1 MKKIKILTIILVII
15 LITMISFFGVYT
27 KVQNRMENRVKDY
40 SLAMDLKGTRVIRL
54 SVDSTTNTVI
64 KDAEGNTIEE
74 SLTDEEIEQKG
85 YKKEETKANPDEA
98 LNTENYKKAKEI
110 IEKRLKE
117 LKKIDNFQMQDYEI
131 KLDEENGDIIVELAE
146 NDRTDSIISNLYTTG
161 KFEIVDTETQ
171 EVLINNSDIKTART
185 MYGTNSSYQTTV
197 YMEIEL
203 TKEGAKK
210 LEQISNEYKK
220 IEETTEDS
228 TDTEENEENTENSTD
243 TEENESETQASED
256 ENTTNTEET
265 NNTTDVSETE
275 NNEDSADTEET
286 TEEEKTVTM
295 RIDDEEIMTSS
306 FDEPID
312 TGKLQLSVGS
322 ASSDS
327 ETLQDYINQ
336 ASTMSTVLKA
346 GNIPLKYTVEENEY
360 IMSDID
366 NKLAQEIF
374 IAIAVIIA
382 LALVILIIRYKING
396 LLGTISY
403 IGLISIFL
411 LLIRY
416 ANIIVS
422 IEGILGALIIL
433 ILNYIF
439 TNKLLSK
446 IKELTIKDVKNAI
459 KETYKEFFIKMMPIF
474 ITVIVFCF
482 IKWIPISSFGTVML
496 WGIILIAIYNFIITS
511 TLLKIRAKE

>member
-1 MKKIKILTIILVII
+1 
-15 LITMISFFGVYT
+15 
-27 KVQNRMENRVKDY
+27 
-40 SLAMDLKGTRVIRL
+40 
-54 SVDSTTNTVI
+54 
-64 KDAEGNTIEE
+64 
-74 SLTDEEIEQKG
+74 
-85 YKKEETKANPDEA
+85 
-98 LNTENYKKAKEI
+98 
-110 IEKRLKE
+110 
-117 LKKIDNFQMQDYEI
+117 
-131 KLDEENGDIIVELAE
+131 
-146 NDRTDSIISNLYTTG
+146 
-161 KFEIVDTETQ
+161 
-171 EVLINNSDIKTART
+171 
-185 MYGTNSSYQTTV
+185 
-197 YMEIEL
+197 
-203 TKEGAKK
+203 
-210 LEQISNEYKK
+210 
-220 IEETTEDS
+220 
-228 TDTEENEENTENSTD
+228 
-243 TEENESETQASED
+243 
-256 ENTTNTEET
+256 
-265 NNTTDVSETE
+265 
-275 NNEDSADTEET
+275 
-286 TEEEKTVTM
+286 
-295 RIDDEEIMTSS
+295 
-306 FDEPID
+306 
-312 TGKLQLSVGS
+312 
-322 ASSDS
+322 
-327 ETLQDYINQ
+327 
-336 ASTMSTVLKA
+336 MSTVLKA